1 MIRVM
6 KIFILFIAFLLFS
19 SNLWSQN
26 TAVVPNSKDYYLQ
39 KSNNQKRAGW
49 VLLGGGALLTT
60 VGGIGF
66 IENFGIFT
74 SNSTADGYGFLFL
87 TGIVSGLASIPVF
100 ISSGNNARRAA
111 TITFYVNTNLG
122 TKLVA
127 MVQNYEPL
135 FGFKITF

>member
-1 MIRVM
+1 M
-6 KIFILFIAFLLFS
+6 KILILFIAYLLLS

-39 KSNNQKRAGW
+39 KSNNQKRVGW
-49 VLLGGGALLTT
+49 ILLGGGALLAT

-66 IENFGIFT
+66 SENFGIFT

-111 TITFYVNTNLG
+111 TITFYVNPNLD
-122 TKLVA
+122 TKPVSI
-127 MVQNYEPL
+127 VQNHEPIV
-135 FGFKITF
+135 GFKIIF